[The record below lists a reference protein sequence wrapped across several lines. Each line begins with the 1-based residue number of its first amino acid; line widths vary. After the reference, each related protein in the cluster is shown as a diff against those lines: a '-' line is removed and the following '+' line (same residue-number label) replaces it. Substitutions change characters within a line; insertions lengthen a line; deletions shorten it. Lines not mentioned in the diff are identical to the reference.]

1 MGNMTPQAKPRGAK
15 RIEVMKHLLDLD
27 ESKMYRNI
35 ELILY
40 LIGKGF
46 THDSADQWVK
56 VLTREGYLK
65 RVAFGLYQIEKEKI
79 KKDLE
84 YLISIENKKKEKKE
98 VEYA

>member
-1 MGNMTPQAKPRGAK
+1 MSMSPEIKYRRAR
-15 RIEVMKHLLDLD
+15 RIEVMNHLLELD
-27 ESKMYRNI
+27 ESKLYRNI
-35 ELILY
+35 ELILF
-40 LIGKGF
+40 LISKGF

-84 YLISIENKKKEKKE
+84 YLISLLNKKKEKKE
-98 VEYA
+98 VEYT